1 MGLQSPLNYTSGHWT
16 VTSLTTDTV
25 TAGKTLTIPDLSYA
39 LDYAKT
45 SDEPTEATL
54 ANLTS
59 VALGTMETLRYAK
72 SDVKNVYANT
82 QVGASNQMPVK
93 TGVRTLVEANVLIQ
107 AANSVSGEEFLIPV
121 RAWTCVQIPTA
132 SFISD
137 AVLGYAMGRALGAM
151 FDTGVATTSRE
162 EAVARGS
169 LLPN

>member
-1 MGLQSPLNYTSGHWT
+1 MGFQTPLNYTSGHWT

-25 TAGKTLTIPDLSYA
+25 TTGKSLTIPDLSYA
-39 LDYAKT
+39 TDYAKT
-45 SDEPTEATL
+45 TDEPAEAIL

-59 VALGTMETLRYAK
+59 TALGTMETIRYAK
-72 SDVKNVYANT
+72 SDVKNVYTNT
-82 QVGASNQMPVK
+82 SVGASNQMPAK
-93 TGVRTLVEANVLIQ
+93 TGIRTLAEANVLIQ
-107 AANSVSGEEFLIPV
+107 ATNNVSGEEYLVPI

-151 FDTGVATTSRE
+151 FDTGLATTSRE

-169 LLPN
+169 LVPN

>member
-1 MGLQSPLNYTSGHWT
+1 MAFNTPLNYTAGHWT

-25 TAGKTLTIPDLSYA
+25 TAGKTLTIPDLKYA
-39 LDYAKT
+39 TDYAKT
-45 SDEPTEATL
+45 EDEPSQAVI

-59 VALGTMETLRYAK
+59 TALGTMETIRYAK
-72 SDVKNVYANT
+72 SDVKNIYTNT
-82 QVGASNQMPVK
+82 QVGASNQMPAK

-107 AANSVSGEEFLIPV
+107 AANSVSGEEYLIPV

-137 AVLGYAMGRALGAM
+137 AVLNYAMGRVLGAM
-151 FDTGVATTSRE
+151 FDTSLTTTSRE